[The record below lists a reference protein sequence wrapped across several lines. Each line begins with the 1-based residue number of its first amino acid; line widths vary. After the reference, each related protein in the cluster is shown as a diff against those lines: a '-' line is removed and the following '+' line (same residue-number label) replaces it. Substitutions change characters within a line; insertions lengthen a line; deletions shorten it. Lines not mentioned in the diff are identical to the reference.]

1 MTRRLSLAA
10 FIGLLA
16 SLLGAASPASA
27 HSGIQ
32 SYVYMS
38 VFDDALEGRVEYP
51 VADLGEVLGV
61 EFPDDPDEAL
71 DLARSRATEI
81 IDYTDRHLELS
92 DADGSWNVV
101 FTGEILYLDT
111 ENGGYVLVP
120 FDVDEPFDEIPR
132 AWTTTYDGIIES
144 NPERDALFLIEDDWK
159 TATFRNEGSHLLGF
173 SVGNET
179 QEIVL
184 DEVSATSSLREI
196 ARLGTNTIDESAV
209 AILAVIAVLS
219 AATVGRVRSEIDD
232 ENENDGGE
240 LQRPPVVSSL
250 VRVAAHAAALIVGQT
265 VSLWVIG
272 LAGIDVSERVAV
284 LAAAVGVLVAAASRW
299 LDERAS
305 VAAAGAVGLLVGVL
319 VGFEFVELLL
329 ERSRPVLSLLAFDGG
344 ASVMIVIVTL
354 LLLPIALLLTRHR
367 AAPRIANAVS
377 IIGLVAGSV
386 WAIERA
392 VDLTFKLRN
401 AELRAADAATSPIVV
416 GIATVVVAWLVFGR
430 TDTGSSTTDP
440 AANTPVAG
448 DATPSD
454 AEPQTTEAP

>member
-1 MTRRLSLAA
+1 MTRRLLLAT

-16 SLLGAASPASA
+16 TLLGTASPASA

-51 VADLGEVLGV
+51 VADLGEVLGI
-61 EFPDDPDEAL
+61 EFPDDADDAL
-71 DLARSRATEI
+71 DLARTRATEI
-81 IDYTDRHLELS
+81 IDYTDRHLDLS

-132 AWTTTYDGIIES
+132 AWTATYDGIIES

-209 AILAVIAVLS
+209 AVLAVIAVLS
-219 AATVGRVRSEIDD
+219 AATVGRVRSETDD
-232 ENENDGGE
+232 DVGTDPGAT
-240 LQRPPVVSSL
+240 RPPVLTSL
-250 VRVAAHAAALIVGQT
+250 LRVAMHVVAVIVGQT

-299 LDERAS
+299 LDDRAS
-305 VAAAGAVGLLVGVL
+305 VSAAGAVGLLVGVL

-329 ERSRPVLSLLAFDGG
+329 ERSRPVLSLLAFGGG

-367 AAPRIANAVS
+367 AAPQIANAVS

-392 VDLTFKLRN
+392 FDLTFKLRN

-430 TDTGSSTTDP
+430 AGTGSSTSDP
-440 AANTPVAG
+440 AATTSLAG